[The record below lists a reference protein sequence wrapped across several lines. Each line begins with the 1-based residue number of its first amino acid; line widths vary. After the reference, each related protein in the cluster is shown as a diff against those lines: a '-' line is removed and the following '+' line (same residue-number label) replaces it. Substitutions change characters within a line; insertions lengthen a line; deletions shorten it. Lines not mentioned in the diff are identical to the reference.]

1 VYREEFEALGEE
13 LPTVEV
19 ALVCSV
25 EDGHL
30 HADDVGEVV
39 DADVFM
45 CGPKR
50 LTDDLRRQFRRRGV
64 PDRRIHFE
72 DFEFR

>member
-1 VYREEFEALGEE
+1 
-13 LPTVEV
+13 V
-19 ALVCSV
+19 A
-25 EDGHL
+25 
-30 HADDVGEVV
+30 

-50 LTDDLRRQFRRRGV
+50 LTEDLHRQFRHRGV
-64 PDRRIHFE
+64 PARRIHFE